1 MVPSQAR
8 DAEKGG
14 SLFQSR
20 NAAWRHL
27 PRNPK
32 GRASFCTVLRYS
44 SFIWN
49 NQITLL
55 TPCPAQKL
63 APARPCMK
71 RQQTLEVWDS
81 LGRVQGKPGAFDVI
95 ACAEATTHGWW
106 RRDGVEVRGRQSD
119 ECSG

>member
-1 MVPSQAR
+1 MAPGQAR

-49 NQITLL
+49 DQTTLL

-71 RQQTLEVWDS
+71 RQQTLKIGIADIRDKLS
-81 LGRVQGKPGAFDVI
+81 QLHGLNATRIDRALFD
-95 ACAEATTHGWW
+95 EA
-106 RRDGVEVRGRQSD
+106 
-119 ECSG
+119 

>member
-1 MVPSQAR
+1 VSARTALLRQMAPGQAR

-27 PRNPK
+27 PRNQK
-32 GRASFCTVLRYS
+32 GRASFFTVLRYS

-49 NQITLL
+49 DQTTLL

-71 RQQTLEVWDS
+71 RQQTLGTV
-81 LGRVQGKPGAFDVI
+81 
-95 ACAEATTHGWW
+95 
-106 RRDGVEVRGRQSD
+106 
-119 ECSG
+119 

>member
-1 MVPSQAR
+1 MVPGQAR

-63 APARPCMK
+63 APARPFMK
-71 RQQTLEVWDS
+71 RQQTLATFYRIASACRS
-81 LGRVQGKPGAFDVI
+81 LNANRVAAP
-95 ACAEATTHGWW
+95 
-106 RRDGVEVRGRQSD
+106 
-119 ECSG
+119 